1 MCSALSVSEPHAAV
15 RSALVDGSGRAA
27 GGSRTSVRSQWPQRT
42 RPEWPTAARAEH
54 GHSGR
59 QLHEQL
65 ALATE
70 AHRKAHSSLGSL
82 FDEPRVTLF
91 VRETPL
97 TGCRLSQVKSPSA
110 VRRLMGWRVICIRA
124 LQIICS
130 AHHIA
135 SIDRLEAVRWRLK
148 RCVGDRTDGLD
159 WRTCRDGE
167 STRPRK
173 AGLQVKC
180 L

>member
-65 ALATE
+65 AFATE
-70 AHRKAHSSLGSL
+70 AHRGPHSSPWLALQRTQGDIAREGNSP
-82 FDEPRVTLF
+82 DRVPSFASQIALCGA
-91 VRETPL
+91 TPHGL
-97 TGCRLSQVKSPSA
+97 ARYLHK
-110 VRRLMGWRVICIRA
+110 A
-124 LQIICS
+124 LQIVCP